1 MQHFLIVAAG
11 GAIGASLRYLSS
23 SAVERLVGPGFPW
36 GTLAANMLACLV
48 MGLVWYFGGK
58 ELQRQSAWVAL
69 LVIGFCGG
77 FSTFSTFSFETLRLL
92 REGMFFWAAG
102 NVVLSVAACL
112 LILHLLVKPQ

>member
-1 MQHFLIVAAG
+1 MKILLAVFIG
-11 GAIGASLRYLSS
+11 GGLGSLSRYAIGQWVLMLSDS
-23 SAVERLVGPGFPW
+23 KFPW